1 MKKSGTSIQGARGLT
16 TFIALSVWEIAH
28 RWHNLDPNAT
38 DPKNL
43 PLPVQDT
50 LRSLCQD
57 LVRQAIPAGDPG
69 GEDFGVTFTFPKY
82 DAWYKAAN
90 ADERAF
96 GYWAALDMHTQR
108 HRETVAGLE
117 RCVEQRV
124 YDRQKLDSV
133 YVTIFSL
140 ERFCKLNYLPKPEF
154 WFPGDDA
161 VIVAPPRREQI
172 DKQIC
177 QGIARTLWGEY
188 PDLTI
193 QALIKHPAIRKNGNG
208 AQYKEKTLRGWLS
221 EVDPR
226 SAEAKTGRPPKPKSG

>member
-1 MKKSGTSIQGARGLT
+1 MIKKIASPPGARGLT

-38 DPKNL
+38 DSKNL

-57 LVRQAIPAGDPG
+57 LVRQAIPAGDRG
-69 GEDFGVTFTFPKY
+69 GDDFGIVFTGPKY
-82 DAWYKAAN
+82 KVWNATAS
-90 ADERAF
+90 ADERAL
-96 GYWAALDMHTQR
+96 GYEAAVDRHTKR
-108 HRETVAGLE
+108 HREAVAGLE

-124 YDRQKLDSV
+124 FDRQKLDSV

-154 WFPGDDA
+154 WFPGESNE
-161 VIVAPPRREQI
+161 VVTPPRREQI
-172 DKQIC
+172 DKQVC
-177 QGIARTLWGEY
+177 QGIARTLWDEH

-193 QALIKHPAIRKNGNG
+193 QALIKHPAIQKNGNG
-208 AQYKEKTLRGWLS
+208 ALYKEKTLRGWLS

-226 SAEAKTGRPPKPKSG
+226 SAEAKTGRPPKPKPG